1 MTDDEKK
8 KAIRNIEKMLAPRDK
23 NMNIVPTVSIN
34 GPPEVL
40 YYPYFAPDENGL
52 INPVFFFEDFVD
64 GKTPKNVT
72 YEPGYQR
79 EHHMVD
85 DMNYMGNAIVTS
97 RKEQLWQKDQME
109 RELFVSVKMAAGKL
123 AL

>member
-52 INPVFFFEDFVD
+52 INPVFFFEDLAFFIFAFATLTQVFV
-64 GKTPKNVT
+64 P
-72 YEPGYQR
+72 
-79 EHHMVD
+79 
-85 DMNYMGNAIVTS
+85 
-97 RKEQLWQKDQME
+97 
-109 RELFVSVKMAAGKL
+109 
-123 AL
+123 